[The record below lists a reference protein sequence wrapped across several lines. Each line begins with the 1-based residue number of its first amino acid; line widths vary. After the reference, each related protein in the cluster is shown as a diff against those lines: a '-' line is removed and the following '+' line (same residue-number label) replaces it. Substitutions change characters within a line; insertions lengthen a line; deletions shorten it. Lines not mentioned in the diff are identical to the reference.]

1 MVRVLR
7 LIAAVDTTLGVADDH
22 GIPWQG
28 KIPTDARH
36 FEEQTTSGVIVMG
49 YGTYEEFAKPLHE
62 RDNFVVTRP
71 DTGDLRPG
79 FVSVTDLE
87 TFLQVRSDELV
98 WAIGGAA
105 LFGATI
111 AKADELY
118 LTQLDRDF
126 HCTKF
131 FPSFSDD
138 FERPGPGEIYA
149 AISGERTPH
158 NDPHARGVFF
168 GLSDS
173 TSRVD
178 LVRAAMEGVAFTLAD
193 ARDCIESGAE
203 AIDEVGLIGGGAKSA
218 LWTRIIAAA
227 IERPVIRYRDGEAGP
242 ALRRSASCAP
252 CKDWRG
258 RGGSVQA
265 AGHRRR
271 HRARSGSGRCVQAA
285 HRTFPKPL
293 SCAQTGV
300 CRIQLIN
307 RRAERQCACSSKE
320 SGAPE
325 VCSPPASIH
334 ARVLASA

>member
-62 RDNFVVTRP
+62 RDNFGVTRP

-138 FERPGPGEIYA
+138 FERTSDDGPHVEGGITFTFEIWR
-149 AISGERTPH
+149 RTP
-158 NDPHARGVFF
+158 P
-168 GLSDS
+168 
-173 TSRVD
+173 
-178 LVRAAMEGVAFTLAD
+178 
-193 ARDCIESGAE
+193 
-203 AIDEVGLIGGGAKSA
+203 
-218 LWTRIIAAA
+218 
-227 IERPVIRYRDGEAGP
+227 
-242 ALRRSASCAP
+242 
-252 CKDWRG
+252 
-258 RGGSVQA
+258 
-265 AGHRRR
+265 
-271 HRARSGSGRCVQAA
+271 AA
-285 HRTFPKPL
+285 H
-293 SCAQTGV
+293 
-300 CRIQLIN
+300 
-307 RRAERQCACSSKE
+307 
-320 SGAPE
+320 
-325 VCSPPASIH
+325 
-334 ARVLASA
+334 